1 MEPLEDTQVIVLKSK
16 EDIADEIESNEMMM
30 EYEDPLQELLKR
42 QQNRDEI
49 QYALFVKLVI
59 ENGENYNDWIYSVP
73 IEIPDCVILHEFANK
88 TLSTLEFQFS
98 EAKII
103 PRQTHVRAI
112 VYWKNSE
119 GERSEETIV
128 NYDVYVVDEEKN
140 RMFVKI
146 DKESSFCYETDQEF
160 YVDESELK
168 RESKKLYY
176 SLMEQ
181 HYDVFASEKEQTI
194 QLSKIRKTVSEFERK
209 YRKNN
214 PSAESKHKLE
224 ENDISLYDTS
234 KKQRIIIDVE
244 KKEEESTSANHTDSV
259 VFAMIECPISQNE
272 SGAFLIPQNENREFI
287 VQCHLNIEQLLSF
300 HFSDLWRHYHA
311 LNNRKQEGKE
321 EKEEIINA
329 FVR

>member
-1 MEPLEDTQVIVLKSK
+1 MEPLEDTQIIILKPK
-16 EDIADEIESNEMMM
+16 EDITDEVESNENL
-30 EYEDPLQELLKR
+30 LQQSLR
-42 QQNRDEI
+42 HYTTRDEVC
-49 QYALFVKLVI
+49 YVLFVKLII

-73 IEIPDCVILHEFANK
+73 IEIPDFIILHEFINK
-88 TLSTLEFQFS
+88 TLSTLEFSFS

-103 PRQTHVRAI
+103 PRQTHVRAM
-112 VYWKNSE
+112 VYWKNTE
-119 GERSEETIV
+119 GERSDEIII

-146 DKESSFCYETDQEF
+146 NKESSFCYETEQEF

-168 RESKKLYY
+168 TESRKLYY

-214 PSAESKHKLE
+214 QGSESKHKLE
-224 ENDISLYDTS
+224 HHLVDVIDNT
-234 KKQRIIIDVE
+234 KKQKIIIDVE
-244 KKEEESTSANHTDSV
+244 NKDEELTLTTKPNST
-259 VFAMIECPISQNE
+259 VFEMIECPIFQNE
-272 SGAFLIPQNENREFI
+272 SGAFLLPQNENGEFI
-287 VQCHLNIEQLLSF
+287 VQCYLNIERLLF
-300 HFSDLWRHYHA
+300 EHFSDLWRHYCA
-311 LNNRKQEGKE
+311 LNNHKQQKE
-321 EKEEIINA
+321 EVMDT